1 MLDTLHITH
10 YSPLSPSCG
19 HTTFVSIEWQWVVRD
34 LVVVREPSSSIFIW
48 YFLIDATAAFTLYLK
63 SIFKN
68 FAHLNVLFPPEIVEG
83 DNLKMQSEID
93 WTLTLFMLSLFFKSR
108 ADWWS
113 VDNQISSLISL
124 NVVTLEKAVV
134 TVHTRKLDM
143 TYVWM
148 EICR

>member
-1 MLDTLHITH
+1 MYELLCHVILYHPETA
-10 YSPLSPSCG
+10 
-19 HTTFVSIEWQWVVRD
+19 
-34 LVVVREPSSSIFIW
+34 
-48 YFLIDATAAFTLYLK
+48 IDAV
-63 SIFKN
+63 
-68 FAHLNVLFPPEIVEG
+68 NVTPSRYGDDIELGLWLVEE

-93 WTLTLFMLSLFFKSR
+93 WTLTLFMLSLFFTSR

-134 TVHTRKLDM
+134 TVQTRKLDM